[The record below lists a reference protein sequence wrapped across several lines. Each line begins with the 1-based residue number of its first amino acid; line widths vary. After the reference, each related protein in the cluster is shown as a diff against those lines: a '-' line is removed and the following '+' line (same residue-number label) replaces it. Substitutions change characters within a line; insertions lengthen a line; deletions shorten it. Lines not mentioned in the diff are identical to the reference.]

1 MCLRLFYNKVAGL
14 DLQLN
19 LKKSLAQVFSCEF
32 CEIFKNKFSYRTP
45 PVVASKI
52 FFSEYI
58 YVKHIPDTLQLYEN
72 KPIWK
77 YIQLPKTSL
86 D

>member
-72 KPIWK
+72 KPI
-77 YIQLPKTSL
+77 
-86 D
+86 